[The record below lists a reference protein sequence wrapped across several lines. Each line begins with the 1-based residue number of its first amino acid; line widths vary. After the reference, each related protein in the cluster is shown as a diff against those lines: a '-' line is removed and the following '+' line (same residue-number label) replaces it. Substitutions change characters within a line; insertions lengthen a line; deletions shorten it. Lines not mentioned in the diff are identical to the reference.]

1 MFGKSENFVV
11 GECETLGVLS
21 KQRISH
27 EIAQELA

>member
-1 MFGKSENFVV
+1 MFGESENFVV

-21 KQRISH
+21 NQRINH